1 MNGVHGDDLLLHA
14 EGIDKTYPGV
24 HAVKQVD
31 FDLRPGEVHVLL
43 GPNGAGKSTFVKILS
58 GAEVPDHG
66 QLSIRGEPV
75 HIGNPLTARSLGIFT
90 IYQELSLVPQLT
102 VAENICLGTFPA
114 AWGWAD
120 WSQVHETARKALE
133 RLNIRGISTGTT
145 VGELSVH
152 EQQLVEISRALV
164 MDTKILILDEPTSAL
179 TAEETAV
186 LFELLRELVA
196 QGVGVIYISH
206 KLEEVAQIGDR
217 ATVLRDGEVIGTA
230 RIADTS
236 RDDLV
241 TMIVGKEIKERF
253 PKKDVPRGKLL
264 LKVEGNGHPE
274 AKFSDVG
281 FELYEGEVLGMAG
294 LMGSGSKEFIR
305 GILGIDA
312 DIPPVELELSGKRKK
327 IRSPA
332 DAIRAGIYYLPS
344 DRKREGVVMPLSVA
358 DNIIL
363 SVFKR
368 YVVGGF
374 LSFAKVNTDCN
385 VLRDQLNIKAPSLA
399 TIVETLSGGNQQKV
413 LIARALCAQAKVFIF
428 DEPTRGIDVGSKVE
442 IYHLINGLLE
452 QGAGIIL
459 SSPELPE
466 LVGICDRILAWRD
479 GEIIGELQRQ
489 EASEE
494 RLLHLISA

>member
-1 MNGVHGDDLLLHA
+1 MSGVQSDDLLLRA
-14 EGIDKTYPGV
+14 EGIDKSYPGV
-24 HAVKQVD
+24 HALKQVG
-31 FDLRPGEVHVLL
+31 FELRPGEVHALL
-43 GPNGAGKSTFVKILS
+43 GENGAGKSTFIKILS
-58 GAEVPDHG
+58 GAESPDAGHI
-66 QLSIRGEPV
+66 SISGEPV
-75 HIGNPLTARSLGIFT
+75 HIDNPLKARSLGIFT

-102 VAENICLGTFPA
+102 VAENICLGTFPSS
-114 AWGWAD
+114 WGWAD
-120 WSQVHETARKALE
+120 WNQAQDTARTAIE

-152 EQQLVEISRALV
+152 EQQLVEIARALT
-164 MDTKILILDEPTSAL
+164 METRILILDEPTSAL
-179 TAEETAV
+179 TAEETVV
-186 LFELLRELVA
+186 LFDLLRDLVA
-196 QGVGVIYISH
+196 QGVGIIYISH
-206 KLEEVAQIGDR
+206 RLEEVTQIGDR
-217 ATVLRDGEVIGTA
+217 ATILRDGQVTGTVRLA
-230 RIADTS
+230 ETS
-236 RDDLV
+236 RDELV

-253 PKKDVPRGKLL
+253 PKTEVEKGKLL
-264 LKVEGNGHPE
+264 LKVKGDGHPA

-294 LMGSGSKEFIR
+294 LLGSGSKEFVR

-312 DIPPVELELSGKRKK
+312 DIPAVELELNGKRKK

-358 DNIIL
+358 DNIVL

-374 LSFAKVNTDCN
+374 LSYARVDADCR
-385 VLRDQLNIKAPSLA
+385 VLRDQLNIKTPSLA
-399 TIVETLSGGNQQKV
+399 TIVEYLSGGNQQKV
-413 LIARALCAQAKVFIF
+413 LIARALCAQSRVFIF

-442 IYHLINGLLE
+442 IYTLINGLLE
-452 QGAGIIL
+452 QGAGVIL

-466 LVGICDRILAWRD
+466 LVGMCDRILAWRD
-479 GEIIGELQRQ
+479 GKIIAELHRQ
-489 EASEE
+489 EAREE

>member
-1 MNGVHGDDLLLHA
+1 MSGVQGDDLLLRA
-14 EGIDKTYPGV
+14 EGIDKSYPGV
-24 HAVKQVD
+24 HALKQVD
-31 FDLRPGEVHVLL
+31 FELRPGEVHVLL
-43 GPNGAGKSTFVKILS
+43 GENGAGKSTLIKILS
-58 GAEVPDHG
+58 GAESPDKGHI
-66 QLSIRGEPV
+66 SISGEPV
-75 HIGNPLTARSLGIFT
+75 HIGNPLKARSLGIFT

-102 VAENICLGTFPA
+102 VAENICLGTFPSA
-114 AWGWAD
+114 RGWAD
-120 WSQVHETARKALE
+120 WNQVHDTARRALE
-133 RLNIRGISTGTT
+133 RLNIHGISTGAT

-152 EQQLVEISRALV
+152 EQQLVEISRAL
-164 MDTKILILDEPTSAL
+164 TIETRILILDEPTSAL

-186 LFELLRELVA
+186 LFDLLRDLVA
-196 QGVGVIYISH
+196 EGVGVIYISH
-206 KLEEVAQIGDR
+206 KLEEVTQIGDR
-217 ATVLRDGEVIGTA
+217 ATVLRDGKVIGTVPVA
-230 RIADTS
+230 ETS

-253 PKKDVPRGKLL
+253 PKKEVEKGKLL
-264 LKVEGNGHPE
+264 LKVEADGHPG

-294 LMGSGSKEFIR
+294 LMGSGSKEFVR

-312 DIPPVELELSGKRKK
+312 DILSVELELNGKRKK

-332 DAIRAGIYYLPS
+332 DSIRAGIYYLPS
-344 DRKREGVVMPLSVA
+344 DRKSEGVVMPLSVA

-374 LSFAKVNTDCN
+374 LSSARVNADCR
-385 VLRDQLNIKAPSLA
+385 VLRDQLNIKTPSLA
-399 TIVETLSGGNQQKV
+399 TIVEHLSGGNQQKV
-413 LIARALCAQAKVFIF
+413 LIARALCAQSKVFIF

-442 IYHLINGLLE
+442 IYTLISGLLE
-452 QGAGIIL
+452 QGAGVIL

-479 GEIIGELQRQ
+479 GKIIGELLHK